1 MDDSARVAA
10 QLLETGVVVGFR
22 QDEVEVLTGPD
33 DAEFMVRV
41 RLTLG
46 VGEDGPGEE
55 GEDEHP
61 EEVAEW
67 AGLGFL
73 YALAVLSFHDA
84 RPQGSSALD
93 YVAEDGL
100 SVADFVEGLRYQRG
114 RLRFSGDYIR
124 GRRMKTDI
132 ELRPD
137 GTVELETR
145 GRGKAALR
153 WLDRLQGKKLMTA
166 VPGEPPPGRPASG

>member
-10 QLLETGVVVGFR
+10 QLLESGVVVGFR
-22 QDEVEVLTGPD
+22 QDEVQVLTGPD

-41 RLTLG
+41 SVTLG
-46 VGEDGPGEE
+46 L
-55 GEDEHP
+55 GEDEP
-61 EEVAEW
+61 REEEGDDDPAEVAEW

-73 YALAVLSFHDA
+73 FALAVLSFRDA
-84 RPQGSSALD
+84 RPQGHSGLG
-93 YVAEDGL
+93 YIAEDSL
-100 SVADFVEGLRYQRG
+100 SVADFLEGLRYERG

-124 GRRMKTDI
+124 GRRVKTDI

-166 VPGEPPPGRPASG
+166 VSGEPPPSPGSG